1 MQQEKVKRLAA
12 DVLHCGRNSVW
23 LNPEEGEKISSVMTK
38 DDVRALVKDGIIKKR
53 QQNAHSRF
61 RARLLQKKKKKGR
74 KRGSGKRKGLKSAR
88 AEKKPNWMKNVRS
101 QRRMLRQLRKEKKN
115 NVEKI
120 GYRKLYM
127 KIKGG
132 YFKGKNYLKA
142 AVEGKK
148 G

>member
-1 MQQEKVKRLAA
+1 M
-12 DVLHCGRNSVW
+12 
-23 LNPEEGEKISSVMTK
+23 
-38 DDVRALVKDGIIKKR
+38 
-53 QQNAHSRF
+53 
-61 RARLLQKKKKKGR
+61 
-74 KRGSGKRKGLKSAR
+74 LK
-88 AEKKPNWMKNVRS
+88 
-101 QRRMLRQLRKEKKN
+101 QLRKENKRG
-115 NVEKI
+115 VEKI

>member
-38 DDVRALVKDGIIKKR
+38 DDVRALVKEGIIMKKR
-53 QQNAHSRF
+53 KNSQSRF
-61 RARLLQKKKKKGR
+61 RARLLQRKKAKGR
-74 KRGSGKRKGLKSAR
+74 KRGKGKRKGLKSAR
-88 AEKKPNWMKNVRS
+88 MEKKPTWMKNVRS
-101 QRRMLRQLRKEKKN
+101 QRRMLRQLRKEKKS
-115 NVEKI
+115 NVEKV
-120 GYRKLYM
+120 GYRGLYM

-148 G
+148 S